1 MDITQLGYTRNDNK
15 SKLYFK
21 EAYLMSYML
30 PSPGDKYEFT
40 FIPVWVINSVNNNIV
55 QSTTVINAMDGSL
68 IDIQY

>member
-1 MDITQLGYTRNDNK
+1 
-15 SKLYFK
+15 
-21 EAYLMSYML
+21 MSYML